1 MDSCD
6 GDTGERRATGGMT
19 ARQNAVIVAMMSDAI
34 RRASPSDYDAYTAMF
49 RELEVDD
56 PIPSAARFTGEL
68 LGKILI
74 YERAGMPVGYVLFDR
89 LAANGYVRNLVVAP
103 GARGGGV
110 GAALM
115 AAAAA
120 ELRAR
125 GADDQWHLNVK
136 VDNTAA
142 IRLYERLGMRVEH
155 ASTALQLAWARL
167 DDLPQDSTPV
177 RVLPVAAEED
187 DDIERALDIL
197 SGRLQMN
204 RARAGV
210 ILRQLRDAQLAPV
223 GFACFDPAFPGAFPF
238 RVARPALAG
247 ALLRTLA
254 PHARPG
260 DLELQ
265 LVIEDDD
272 ALTEA
277 LLAAGAQVR
286 LRLLHYAGPLPARS

>member
-1 MDSCD
+1 
-6 GDTGERRATGGMT
+6 
-19 ARQNAVIVAMMSDAI
+19 MMSDAI
-34 RRASPSDYDAYTAMF
+34 RRASADDYSAYVAMF
-49 RELEVDD
+49 RELEIED

-68 LGKILI
+68 LAKILI
-74 YERAGMPVGYVLFDR
+74 YERAGTPIGYVLFDR
-89 LAANGYVRNLVVAP
+89 LAANGYVRNLVVSP
-103 GARGGGV
+103 GARGGGI

-115 AAAAA
+115 TAAAA
-120 ELRAR
+120 ELRTR

-155 ASTALQLAWARL
+155 ASTALRLAWAHV
-167 DDLPQDSTPV
+167 DQLPADTAPV
-177 RVLPVAAEED
+177 SVLPVAAEED
-187 DDIERALDIL
+187 DDVERALGIL
-197 SGRLQMN
+197 SGRIQMN

-210 ILRQLRDAQLAPV
+210 VLRQLRDERLAPV

-238 RVARPALAG
+238 RVARPALART
-247 ALLRTLA
+247 LLDALA

-260 DLELQ
+260 DLDLQ

-277 LLAAGAQVR
+277 LIAAGAEVR
-286 LRLLHYAGPLPARS
+286 LRLLHYAGPLPAGA